1 MNDHLVLV
9 SGKSAT
15 GKSASLMFLDEP
27 KGVMYLGCEGKKLP
41 FRSKFEEYS
50 INDPH
55 QITEA
60 FEAAETMPHIHTI
73 VIDGLNMLMDMYET
87 QYVLTATSTMQ
98 AWGQYA
104 QYFKKMMQQYV
115 AKSTKNVVFLA
126 HTSDVMNETELA
138 QETLVKIKGSVM
150 NTGVEAYFSTVI
162 STKKLSLKQLKDQK
176 NALLTITP
184 DDELLGYKYVYQ
196 CKLTKETVNE
206 RMRGPLGLWKPEETF
221 IDNNLQN
228 VLTRLKEY
236 YD

>member
-1 MNDHLVLV
+1 
-9 SGKSAT
+9 
-15 GKSASLMFLDEP
+15 
-27 KGVMYLGCEGKKLP
+27 MYLGCEGKKLP

-176 NALLTITP
+176 NTLLTITP

>member
-60 FEAAETMPHIHTI
+60 FEAAETMPHIHTS

>member
-15 GKSASLMFLDEP
+15 GKSASLMFLDDP

-41 FRSKFEEYS
+41 FKSKFEEYS

-60 FEAAETMPHIHTI
+60 FEAAEAMPHIHTI

-104 QYFKKMMQQYV
+104 QYFKKMMQQHV

-126 HTSDVMNETELA
+126 HTSDISNETELT

-150 NTGVEAYFSTVI
+150 NTGVEAYFSTVV
-162 STKKLSLKQLKDQK
+162 STKKLSLKQLKDCK
-176 NALLTITP
+176 NTLLTVTP
-184 DDELLGYKYVYQ
+184 EDEALGYKYVYQ
-196 CKLTKETVNE
+196 CKLTKDTVNE
-206 RMRGPLGLWKPEETF
+206 RMRGPLGLWKSEETF

-236 YD
+236 YA